1 MKYLKL
7 KSCGEKEIVPAR
19 QMAREIEILRIHD
32 QNLPKIAVTN
42 NFPFY
47 IDLRARIMSKK
58 VFTKSLLKNKISI
71 LCLTLGRVRLRLFW
85 NKNNGITTRFFFG
98 GKFRKIYLLNFDRK
112 RC

>member
-42 NFPFY
+42 NFPFPFY
-47 IDLRARIMSKK
+47 IDLRARIM
-58 VFTKSLLKNKISI
+58 
-71 LCLTLGRVRLRLFW
+71 
-85 NKNNGITTRFFFG
+85 
-98 GKFRKIYLLNFDRK
+98 
-112 RC
+112 